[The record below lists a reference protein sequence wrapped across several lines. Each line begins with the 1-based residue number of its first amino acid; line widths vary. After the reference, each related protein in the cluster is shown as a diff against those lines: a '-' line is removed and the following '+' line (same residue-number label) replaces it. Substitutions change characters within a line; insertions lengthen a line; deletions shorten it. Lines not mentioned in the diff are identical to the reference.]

1 MTENKAFKS
10 IMKGLEESLEY
21 AKGDKSKARKMNV
34 TVAELPAYRDKEIKR
49 IREDLNLSQRNF
61 AFVLGVS
68 QKTVEAWESGRNMP
82 QGIARRFLQMLQFG
96 GKKFLRDFNIIS
108 VKI

>member
-1 MTENKAFKS
+1 MYCAGNRTEVGVGANANSAAVPFFQRCWK
-10 IMKGLEESLEY
+10 
-21 AKGDKSKARKMNV
+21 KMSV
-34 TVAELPAYRDKEIKR
+34 TVAELPSYRDKEIKR
-49 IREDLNLSQRNF
+49 IREDLNLTQRNF

-108 VKI
+108 VKV